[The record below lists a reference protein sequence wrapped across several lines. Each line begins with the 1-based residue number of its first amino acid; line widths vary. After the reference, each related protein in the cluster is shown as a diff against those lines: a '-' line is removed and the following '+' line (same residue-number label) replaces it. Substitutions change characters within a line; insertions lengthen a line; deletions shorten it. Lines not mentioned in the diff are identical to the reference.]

1 MEKSAEDFALKSSVT
16 ATSDRR
22 KKVVRKLYLVFKDL
36 SEKMKRKN
44 ISTYAAST
52 AFFFFLSVVPM
63 LIMICT
69 IIPYT
74 PLTEEN
80 LVELVTDLLPDQV
93 YPLAESLISEVY
105 DKSSGILSVAII
117 ATIWSAAKGVM
128 ALMRGLNAVNGVEEK
143 RNYFVV
149 RLIASFYT
157 LVMLIVVILSLFV
170 MVFGDQFVALALHR
184 VPQLQSVVAFA
195 MNFRFLFVWAVL
207 SVLFA
212 AIYAYVPDRKLA
224 FREQIPGAVFSAVV
238 WSVFSWAFSYYVTYG
253 NSYGI
258 YGNLSIIVIVL
269 LWMYFCM
276 YIIMVGAYLN
286 RYFESVNQKLAKG
299 EKIL

>member
-1 MEKSAEDFALKSSVT
+1 MVRRIFHVLVDFSAQM
-16 ATSDRR
+16 
-22 KKVVRKLYLVFKDL
+22 KKKDI
-36 SEKMKRKN
+36 N
-44 ISTYAAST
+44 TYAASI

-93 YPLAESLISEVY
+93 DPLAESLISEVY
-105 DKSSGILSVAII
+105 DKSAGILSIAII

-128 ALMRGLNAVNGVEEK
+128 ALMRGLNVVNDVEEQ
-143 RNYFVV
+143 RNYFLV
-149 RLIASFYT
+149 RIIASFYT
-157 LVMLIVVILSLFV
+157 VVMLLVVILSLFV
-170 MVFGDQFVALALHR
+170 MVFGDQLVAVTLHR
-184 VPQLQSVVAFA
+184 LPQLQTLVSFV

-212 AIYAYVPDRKLA
+212 AVYAYVPDKKLV
-224 FREQIPGAVFSAVV
+224 FKEQIPGAVFSAVV
-238 WSVFSWAFSYYVTYG
+238 WSVFSWAFSYYLTYG
-253 NSYGI
+253 NTYGI
-258 YGNLSIIVIVL
+258 YGNLSIIIVL

-276 YIIMVGAYLN
+276 YIIMIGAYVN
-286 RYFESVNQKLAKG
+286 RYFESVNKKLVRG
-299 EKIL
+299 EKIF

>member
-1 MEKSAEDFALKSSVT
+1 M
-16 ATSDRR
+16 
-22 KKVVRKLYLVFKDL
+22 KKRD
-36 SEKMKRKN
+36 
-44 ISTYAAST
+44 ISTYAASI

-69 IIPYT
+69 IIPFT

-80 LVELVTDLLPDQV
+80 LVELVTDFLPDQV
-93 YPLAESLISEVY
+93 DTLAESLISEVY
-105 DKSSGILSVAII
+105 DKSAGILSFAII

-128 ALMRGLNAVNGVEEK
+128 ALMRGLNAINGVEEK

-149 RLIASFYT
+149 RAIASFYT
-157 LVMLIVVILSLFV
+157 LVMLVVVILSLFV
-170 MVFGDQFVALALHR
+170 MVFGDQLVTLALHR
-184 VPQLQSVVAFA
+184 IPQLQKLVSFA

-212 AIYAYVPDRKLA
+212 AVYAYVPDKKLS

-238 WSVFSWAFSYYVTYG
+238 WSIFSWFFSYYVTYG

-258 YGNLSIIVIVL
+258 YGSLSIIIIVL

-276 YIIMVGAYLN
+276 YIIMIGAYIN
-286 RYFESVNQKLAKG
+286 QYFEPVNKKLAKG
-299 EKIL
+299 EKVF